1 MRLKRFQV
9 LAALLIACRD
19 PRNPFFRSL
28 LELLGLEQ
36 GMFEHKH
43 KHLHAKANPLDGNR
57 DEIVGR
63 LGVLL
68 DQLSDRDLESIGLR
82 RITVVEAV

>member
-1 MRLKRFQV
+1 
-9 LAALLIACRD
+9 
-19 PRNPFFRSL
+19 
-28 LELLGLEQ
+28 
-36 GMFEHKH
+36 MFEHKH